1 MIASWRRTKNSK
13 FLFDSDISWRS
24 RYIFLWQTLRIMKI
38 PIIETVIE
46 ASLLL
51 NKSKFDL
58 EKLSQERSIRHLN
71 DYFQTA
77 TVETVLLVAIFQLSS
92 ENKDVDRE
100 EIAQFL
106 ECNPILFFKYENNF
120 ESLLKRGLLQMEKS
134 GFSRKLSKRAYYKV
148 HDRVH
153 LALIEN
159 SSLQPIET
167 EAKESPVELLT
178 ELADIIHSRD
188 NEDVD
193 TLLLIGVFQS
203 FLLSHKTIP
212 LFNNLYNMNLGLKE
226 KICFVLLCEQNLLGK
241 LDVDIDTL
249 GDTIFSK
256 NSDKITFGISLQNNS
271 NALIDEGWVAF
282 SNGGYFSSARLQL
295 TNKSKEFL
303 KPLGLELRLNEEK
316 KNNDLIQPETI
327 PQKKLFFNPS
337 ESQQLQTIG
346 KTLKISN
353 HIKTQKRLASQGMR
367 TGICTLLYGAP
378 GTGKTES
385 VYQIAKETG
394 RSLWKVDLTELK
406 SMWFG
411 ESQKK
416 VKALFD
422 NYKSLCKEE
431 KQMPILLLN
440 EADAILGIRQA
451 NATSG
456 SESANNAIQNIFLD
470 CLEDFEG
477 ILFATTNL
485 EKSLDSAFERRFLF
499 KIKFERPQREAQQ
512 KIWKAMLK
520 ELTLAQ
526 SKTLSENYNLSG
538 GEIEN
543 VLRKLAMMRVL
554 EDAIPVFE
562 TVKTLCK
569 NEQLGLKGKL
579 APIGYFN

>member
-1 MIASWRRTKNSK
+1 
-13 FLFDSDISWRS
+13 
-24 RYIFLWQTLRIMKI
+24 MKP

-51 NKSKFDL
+51 HKCNFDL
-58 EKLSQERSIRHLN
+58 EKISREECILYLN
-71 DYFQTA
+71 DYFQTV
-77 TVETVLLVAIFQLSS
+77 TVETVLLVTIFQLTS

-100 EIAQFL
+100 EISEFL

-120 ESLLKRGLLQMEKS
+120 EALLKRGLLQMEKS

-159 SSLQPIET
+159 SQLQPIET
-167 EAKESPVELLT
+167 KAKECPMELLT
-178 ELADIIHSRD
+178 ELADIIHSRE

-203 FLLSHKTIP
+203 FLLNHGTIP
-212 LFNNLYNMNLGLKE
+212 LFKNLYNMDLGLKE
-226 KICFVLLCEQNLLGK
+226 KICLVLLCEQNLLGK

-256 NSDKITFGISLQNNS
+256 NSDKINFSISLQNN
-271 NALIDEGWVAF
+271 NNTLLKNGWATF
-282 SNGGYFSSARLQL
+282 SNGGYFSNARLQL

-303 KPLGLELRLNEEK
+303 KPLGLEIRLNEEK
-316 KNNDLIQPETI
+316 KNSDLIQPETI
-327 PQKKLFFNPS
+327 PLKKLFYNAA
-337 ESQQLQTIG
+337 ESQQLKTIG
-346 KTLKISN
+346 DTLKTRN
-353 HIKTQKRLASQGMR
+353 HIKIQKRLVYQGMR

-385 VYQIAKETG
+385 VYQIARSTG
-394 RSLWKVDLTELK
+394 RQLWKVDLTELK

-422 NYKSLCKEE
+422 NYKTLCKEE
-431 KQMPILLLN
+431 KRTPMLLLN
-440 EADAILGIRQA
+440 EADAILGTRHST
-451 NATSG
+451 ATAST
-456 SESANNAIQNIFLD
+456 ESTNNAIQNIFLD
-470 CLEDFEG
+470 CLEEFEG

-485 EKSLDSAFERRFLF
+485 EKSLDPAFERRFLF
-499 KIKFERPQREAQQ
+499 KVKFERPEREAQQ

-520 ELTLAQ
+520 ELTPAQ
-526 SKTLSENYNLSG
+526 TQILSESYDLSG

-554 EDAIPVFE
+554 NGDIAVFE
-562 TVKTLCK
+562 TVKSLCK
-569 NEQLGLKGKL
+569 CEQSGLRGKT
-579 APIGYFN
+579 ASIGFFR